1 MGNETGKKIEMKT
14 EIKTKIE
21 TDTEMKYDELLDRA
35 IKKLPNVESTKD
47 RFAMPQVAVE
57 YSGSKTIVKNFSE
70 VLLAI
75 RRDSN
80 HLSKFLFRELATAG
94 SIQNQSLN
102 FQGKIPKEKLQGK
115 LEKYVKEFVFC
126 KGCGEPDTK
135 LVKEDRVTF
144 IQCEACGCKYPVR
157 NI

>member
-1 MGNETGKKIEMKT
+1 MENEMKMRN
-14 EIKTKIE
+14 EVETK
-21 TDTEMKYDELLDRA
+21 TEMKYDELLERA
-35 IKKLPNVESTKD
+35 IKKLPKVEISKD
-47 RFAMPQVAVE
+47 RFVIPQVALE

-75 RRDSN
+75 RRDPN

-94 SIQNQSLN
+94 SIKNQSLN
-102 FQGKIPKEKLQGK
+102 FQGNISKEKLQGK
-115 LEKYVKEFVFC
+115 LENYVKEFVFC
-126 KGCGEPDTK
+126 KECGEPDTK